1 MNLEDLAVF
10 LLPTFRVFGFPFS
23 WREKMK
29 KSSLVLS
36 MVAVALFGLGGLA
49 GNASGELA
57 IVFSAP
63 VPCPSQLWPECP
75 KNDGCTAPKPDCVT
89 GRAACVCN

>member
-1 MNLEDLAVF
+1 MN
-10 LLPTFRVFGFPFS
+10 
-23 WREKMK
+23 

-63 VPCPSQLWPECP
+63 VPCPTQLWPEC
-75 KNDGCTAPKPDCVT
+75 KTNEGCAAPTPQCNS
-89 GRAACVCN
+89 GRTACVCGN